1 MQPHF
6 YDFHTH
12 STASDG
18 VLAPDELIERASA
31 AGVKLMALTDHDSM
45 SGYNALM
52 KSGFSADMRL
62 ISGVELTCR
71 LEKQVVHVV
80 ALNVDAENDQ
90 LCTHLQSLDVLRMD
104 RAKAIALRLE
114 KVGLPDLLEAAIGC
128 AAGGQIGRPHF
139 AQALL
144 DLKLVNDQQQAFKKY
159 LGAGKKGDVK
169 VEWPELASIICLI
182 KDAGGVSVLAHPTK
196 YNLTLNKIRYLVAH
210 YSELGGDAL
219 EVGYPAVTVDHQRVL
234 SAMVEKH
241 QLLASGGSD
250 FHNPAYHWTGLGCF
264 PSVPEHLAHVL
275 DVLN

>member
-1 MQPHF
+1 MLAHS

-18 VLAPDELIERASA
+18 MLGPDVLLEKACA
-31 AGVKLMALTDHDSM
+31 AGVKLLALTDHDSM
-45 SGYNALM
+45 SGYQALI
-52 KSGFSADMRL
+52 KSGFSSDLRL

-80 ALNVDAENDQ
+80 GLNLDADNDRLCSHLQRLDQ
-90 LCTHLQSLDVLRMD
+90 LRME

-114 KVGLPDLLEAAIGC
+114 KAGLPDLLDAAISC

-144 DLKLVNDQQQAFKKY
+144 NLKLVTDQQQAFKKY
-159 LGAGKKGDVK
+159 LGTGKKGDVK
-169 VEWPELASIICLI
+169 VEWPELVSIIEI
-182 KDAGGVSVLAHPTK
+182 IRDAGGLSILAHPTK
-196 YNLTLNKIRYLVAH
+196 YNLTLNKVRYLVAH

-219 EVGYPAVTVDHQRVL
+219 EVGYPAVTVDHQKAL
-234 SAMVEKH
+234 SILVEKH

-250 FHNPAYHWTGLGCF
+250 FHNPDYHWTSLGCF
-264 PSVPEHLAHVL
+264 PGVPEHLPHVL
-275 DVLN
+275 DVVN